1 MKQRVPREVVAQAAI
16 ELLKQGE
23 STGAI
28 AQSLAEYIVLEGRTR
43 ELESILRHMDDYVA
57 SEYGLREVQV
67 ASAHELTDTVR
78 RSVVALFSG
87 DGTVRLHEELDP
99 DLVGGIRLRAQD
111 RVLDVSVKT
120 QLRQMKQQ
128 IKV

>member
-1 MKQRVPREVVAQAAI
+1 MKRHDSREVVARAAI

-23 STGAI
+23 STNVI

-43 ELESILRHMDDYVA
+43 ELESILRHMDDHVA

-67 ASAHELTDTVR
+67 ASAHELNDAIR
-78 RSVVALFSG
+78 RSIVTLFSG
-87 DGTVRLHEELDP
+87 KGRVRLHEEFDS

-111 RVLDVSVKT
+111 RILDVSVKT

-128 IKV
+128 IKI